1 MKRPVE
7 RYDFKAFGQAI
18 KNARNERGKS
28 RKNVSDDMNISPRY
42 LANID
47 IPIKLIFLKYVL

>member
-28 RKNVSDDMNISPRY
+28 RKNVSDDMNISPHY